1 MAQSGR
7 FSSQDEQGRNILHV
21 AVMRNHKGIVEYLL
35 SQHTRNLFLQTD
47 KQGANALFIA
57 CHQGNPATVAGIIT
71 KFAGD
76 ISKPAADGCVSFL
89 PQSRKESL
97 CCVFIDASRTG
108 RLRCLW
114 RVSTVISRL

>member
-21 AVMRNHKGIVEYLL
+21 AVMRNYPGIVEYLL

-97 CCVFIDASRTG
+97 CCVFIAT
-108 RLRCLW
+108 
-114 RVSTVISRL
+114 ISRSSKSS